1 MVEVLDLLKGQL
13 YTALR
18 EGAELDVE
26 VSESLVI
33 ALQKGLRLGTH
44 HECLIGGEG
53 SVGRVGDTDTCYTVD
68 VLRRVGE
75 LVEGVLRYP
84 VVVHHDV
91 VHHVP
96 TGTPWAVGLE
106 GLGGGD
112 KCTMGVLTTTQDGDA
127 DATPFGSYRLQ
138 EDIRLDRRLD
148 IGVRLYIA
156 RESLLAPRGPVT

>member
-1 MVEVLDLLKGQL
+1 M
-13 YTALR
+13 
-18 EGAELDVE
+18 
-26 VSESLVI
+26 
-33 ALQKGLRLGTH
+33 
-44 HECLIGGEG
+44 
-53 SVGRVGDTDTCYTVD
+53 
-68 VLRRVGE
+68 
-75 LVEGVLRYP
+75 EGVLRYP

-91 VHHVP
+91 VHHVA
-96 TGTPWAVGLE
+96 TSTPWAVGLK

-156 RESLLAPRGPVT
+156 RESLLAPRSPVTQVGTWVRSQSGISVLNSLGILTSIEVEACSEGMSSLRSEVVLRLTVVR